1 MINTID
7 SNGKSK
13 IHATTHDITTT
24 QKVDGSTLY
33 DALELSFNT
42 IDKTAILKTNNI
54 DVLAPLAL
62 KASASTVYTK
72 QEINDVYIA
81 FANSLNTKA
90 DKTTTCL
97 KTDVDVLLY
106 ILQAGINN
114 RILTKSVDVNG
125 KFKTH
130 ATTND
135 ILNTQKVDGSTLYD
149 SLELSFNTVDKTS
162 ILKLNNINMLASVA
176 SKFSYNNVYTKQ
188 EIT

>member
-7 SNGKSK
+7 SNGKCK

-62 KASASTVYTK
+62 KASAYTK
-72 QEINDVYIA
+72 QEINYFYIA

-114 RILTKSVDVNG
+114 RILIKSVDING
-125 KFKTH
+125 KFKTN

-162 ILKLNNINMLASVA
+162 ILKLNNINILASLA

>member
-1 MINTID
+1 MITTID
-7 SNGKSK
+7 SNGKCK
-13 IHATTHDITTT
+13 LHATTHDITTT

-72 QEINDVYIA
+72 QEINYFYIA
-81 FANSLNTKA
+81 FANSLNTKE
-90 DKTTTCL
+90 TTTCL

-114 RILTKSVDVNG
+114 RILIKSVDING